1 MNAKYSTE
9 RNLGRKIS
17 EGTENRAEKDVRKCA
32 RLGDPE
38 NRKEVRPEKCDRS
51 SPSDLIEKLPLRNQ
65 RQLKYHDK
73 ISTDYARMGA
83 VSGSNWRNSQLVMS
97 RMYWQSLC
105 TLAALSR

>member
-1 MNAKYSTE
+1 M
-9 RNLGRKIS
+9 RK
-17 EGTENRAEKDVRKCA
+17 RA

-38 NRKEVRPEKCDRS
+38 TERKSALKKCDRS

-73 ISTDYARMGA
+73 ISTDYAGMGA